1 MKSLTLQNNKR
12 KSMNTTRLKTE
23 LHQIIDRVTDGRIL
37 QAVHTILSSQTN
49 IQAYSS
55 SGQPLTQQ
63 AMDGMLEASEEEI
76 RTGKVTDHEDIK
88 KEILSWRKK

>member
-1 MKSLTLQNNKR
+1 MD
-12 KSMNTTRLKTE
+12 TTWIKTE

-49 IQAYSS
+49 IQTYIS
-55 SGQPLTQQ
+55 SGQSLTKQ
-63 AMDGMLEASEEEI
+63 AMDEMLEASEAEI
-76 RTGKVTDHEDIK
+76 STGKVTDHEEIK

>member
-1 MKSLTLQNNKR
+1 MKSLTLQKNKR
-12 KSMNTTRLKTE
+12 KLMNTTRLKSE

-55 SGQPLTQQ
+55 SGLPLTKQ
-63 AMDGMLEASEEEI
+63 AMDGMLEASEGEMQD
-76 RTGKVTDHEDIK
+76 GKK
-88 KEILSWRKK
+88 